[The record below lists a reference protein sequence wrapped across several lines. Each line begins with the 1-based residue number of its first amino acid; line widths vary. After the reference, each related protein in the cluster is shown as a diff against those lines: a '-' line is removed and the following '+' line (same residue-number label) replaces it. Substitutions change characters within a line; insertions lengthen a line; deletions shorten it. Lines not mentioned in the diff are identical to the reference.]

1 MAATVK
7 SLQEAANAAHDAGGL
22 HARVMA
28 LCRQILELYP
38 GSVEASDASYYLATG
53 QRRPAQRADAPE
65 SNGAARRKPD

>member
-7 SLQEAANAAHDAGGL
+7 SLQEAANAAHYRGD

-38 GSVEASDASYYLATG
+38 GTVEASDASYYLATG
-53 QRRPAQRADAPE
+53 QRRAPRRADPPE
-65 SNGAARRKPD
+65 SNGAAKRNPG

>member
-7 SLQEAANAAHDAGGL
+7 SLQEAANAAHNRGD

-65 SNGAARRKPD
+65 SNGAAKRNPG